1 MYWNVEMEE
10 PLIIQRPLSKEDYSF
25 MYDLRWRVLR
35 KPWNQPRGSEK
46 DELEKNSYPFIVILN
61 NKIVATARFHKN
73 SEKEGQIRYI
83 AVEKEYRKKRI
94 ATKLIR
100 YIEGFAISLG
110 VSSIILNARKTAK
123 EFFEKLDYD
132 IIADGPLLFNEIEH
146 FVMYKKLK

>member
-1 MYWNVEMEE
+1 MEE
-10 PLIIQRPLSKEDYSF
+10 PIIIQRPLSKEDYSI

-46 DELEKNSYPFIVILN
+46 DDLENDSYPFIVILN

-73 SEKEGQIRYI
+73 SEEEGQIRYL
-83 AVEKEYRKKRI
+83 AVEKKYRKKRI
-94 ATKLIR
+94 ATKLLQ

-123 EFFEKLDYD
+123 ELFTKLDYV
-132 IIADGPLLFNEIEH
+132 IIGEGPLLFDEIEH
-146 FVMYKKLK
+146 FVMCKKVK

>member
-1 MYWNVEMEE
+1 MKE

-46 DELEKNSYPFIVILN
+46 DDLENDSYPFIVILN

-110 VSSIILNARKTAK
+110 VSSIMLNARKTAK
-123 EFFEKLDYD
+123 ELFTKLDYV
-132 IIADGPLLFNEIEH
+132 IIGEGPLLFDEIEH
-146 FVMYKKLK
+146 YVMCKKVE